1 MIDAYIDYW
10 KKYVD
15 FKSRSTRS
23 DFWWVVLVNLLI
35 SFFTLVF
42 GFVGIFIGM
51 DVDSINSPHITN
63 MFAFV
68 VGIILIIAYLIYRVA
83 TIIPNIMISIR
94 RIRDTGLSPW
104 WYALQLVSV
113 AGSGTYYYSEAITMH
128 SSVAFMSGLSTVA
141 AIALF
146 IMYLLPT
153 KKTDDITAPTE
164 TSVNLDTTSDE
175 KSPIEPS
182 APEIDASQID
192 PKSKENA
199 ED

>member
-23 DFWWVVLVNLLI
+23 DFWWVVLANLII

-42 GFVGIFIGM
+42 GFLGIFIGM
-51 DVDSINSPHITN
+51 DIDLVDGTHITN

-68 VGIILIIAYLIYRVA
+68 VGIILIIAYLLYRVA

-113 AGSGTYYYSEAITMH
+113 AGSGTYYYSEAMSMH

-153 KKTDDITAPTE
+153 KKLPK
-164 TSVNLDTTSDE
+164 NLMHQR
-175 KSPIEPS
+175 KRL
-182 APEIDASQID
+182 
-192 PKSKENA
+192 
-199 ED
+199 